1 MFVLAQVAFGP
12 RTEWA
17 AMGGRKP
24 DFPLSSS
31 SQLPQSEP
39 WTPSLLLHLPSS
51 SSPAFYPFSLPSP
64 SSPRSLTYGCS
75 STAKPTEMTTFLWLT
90 VFVLHLKNLNFML
103 HDHIGPRCVHL
114 SVRFMWTGDLRT
126 PCGYFFFTNLQ
137 QTSKQTQG
145 WTDAIY
151 NGQRFKV
158 TVTSHKKKTK
168 KTFLRSVKSLR
179 SAKTLF
185 WCRNAPKEVKTVL
198 YTEFV
203 PSLKLWINLA
213 TDLWS

>member
-1 MFVLAQVAFGP
+1 MTYRVC
-12 RTEWA
+12 
-17 AMGGRKP
+17 
-24 DFPLSSS
+24 
-31 SQLPQSEP
+31 
-39 WTPSLLLHLPSS
+39 PSS
-51 SSPAFYPFSLPSP
+51 EEFKFHASWPHIKVSG
-64 SSPRSLTYGCS
+64 T
-75 STAKPTEMTTFLWLT
+75 
-90 VFVLHLKNLNFML
+90 
-103 HDHIGPRCVHL
+103 HIGPRCVHL

-203 PSLKLWINLA
+203 PSLKLRINLA
-213 TDLWS
+213 TDLWSWTLESVLQLLIKVPLFV